1 MHPAVVGSLSRE
13 GGMGIPGGMGMDMR
27 RSLGRLALAFLAL
40 STGCAWAQTDVA
52 RNYPSKAVRLVVGF
66 AAGGGTDIVA
76 RLMGQKLSEAYGQ
89 PVVIENKPGTSG
101 ILGTEFVARAQPDGY
116 TLLLSPSGVFVINPA
131 MYSKLPYS
139 PTRDFVPVSMVANF
153 PLILVVNA
161 SQPIR
166 SVKEL
171 VEQLKARPQSA
182 NYSASASAFQLAT
195 ELFKIRTGTQMEYI
209 PYKGT
214 NESVN
219 AVVSGDVLLTFADA
233 GPATGAIKSGKA
245 RGLAVTAPARL
256 AAFPDIP
263 TMAEAGFTDMDIQ
276 LWMGIFAPAGTPP
289 AIVAKLQDELA
300 RIVKLQEIRERLA
313 GLSVN
318 PVGSTSEELA
328 RTIANEIATW
338 SAVAKASN
346 VKPNN

>member
-1 MHPAVVGSLSRE
+1 MIAALPLTARVAMALLVCMPLQPAS
-13 GGMGIPGGMGMDMR
+13 
-27 RSLGRLALAFLAL
+27 
-40 STGCAWAQTDVA
+40 AQAQGDA
-52 RNYPSKAVRLVVGF
+52 AQSYPNKAIRVTVGF

-76 RLMGQKLSEAYGQ
+76 RLVAQKLSEGLGQ
-89 PVVIENKPGTSG
+89 PVVIENRPGTSG
-101 ILGTEFVARAQPDGY
+101 IIGAEHVARAQPDGY
-116 TLLLSPSGVFVINPA
+116 TLLMSPSGVFVINPA

-139 PTRDFVPVSMVANF
+139 PVRDFAPVSMVANF

-161 SQPIR
+161 SQPIK
-166 SVKEL
+166 SVKDL

-182 NYSASASAFQLAT
+182 NYSASAAAFQLAT

-219 AVVSGDVLLTFADA
+219 AVMSGDVLMTFADA
-233 GPATGAIKSGKA
+233 GPASGPLKGGKV

-263 TMAEAGFTDMDIQ
+263 TMAEAGFTDMEIQ
-276 LWMGIFAPAGTPP
+276 LWMGFFAPAGTPP
-289 AIVAKLQDELA
+289 AIVRKLQDEITRVANLP
-300 RIVKLQEIRERLA
+300 EIRERLI

-318 PVGSTSEELA
+318 PVGSTSEELS
-328 RTIANEIATW
+328 RTISTEIARW
-338 SAVAKASN
+338 GAVAKASN
-346 VKPNN
+346 IKPTN

>member
-1 MHPAVVGSLSRE
+1 MITPLHLTARVA
-13 GGMGIPGGMGMDMR
+13 
-27 RSLGRLALAFLAL
+27 LALLVCMPLQPA
-40 STGCAWAQTDVA
+40 SAQAQVDVA
-52 RNYPSKAVRLVVGF
+52 KSYPNKPIRVTVGF

-76 RLMGQKLSEAYGQ
+76 RLVAQKLSEGLGQ

-101 ILGTEFVARAQPDGY
+101 IIGAEYVARAQPDGY
-116 TLLLSPSGVFVINPA
+116 TLLMSPSGVFVINPV

-139 PTRDFVPVSMVANF
+139 PVRDFVPVSIVANF

-161 SQPIR
+161 SQPIK
-166 SVKEL
+166 SVKDL
-171 VEQLKARPQSA
+171 VEQLKTRPQSA

-219 AVVSGDVLLTFADA
+219 AVVSGDVLMTFADA
-233 GPATGAIKSGKA
+233 GPATGPLKSGKV

-263 TMAEAGFTDMDIQ
+263 TMAEAGFTDMEIQ
-276 LWMGIFAPAGTPP
+276 FWMGFFAPAGTPP
-289 AIVAKLQDELA
+289 AIVRKLQDEIIRVANLA
-300 RIVKLQEIRERLA
+300 EIRERLI

-318 PVGSTSEELA
+318 PVGSTSEELS
-328 RTIANEIATW
+328 RTISTEIARW
-338 SAVAKASN
+338 GAVAKASN
-346 VKPNN
+346 IKPTN

>member
-1 MHPAVVGSLSRE
+1 MTTALHRTARVA
-13 GGMGIPGGMGMDMR
+13 
-27 RSLGRLALAFLAL
+27 LALLVCMPLQPA
-40 STGCAWAQTDVA
+40 SAQAQADAA
-52 RNYPSKAVRLVVGF
+52 RNYPNRPIRVTVGL
-66 AAGGGTDIVA
+66 AAGGGTDIIA
-76 RLMGQKLSEAYGQ
+76 RLVSQKLAEGLGQ
-89 PVVIENKPGTSG
+89 PVVVENKPGTSG
-101 ILGTEFVARAQPDGY
+101 IIGAEYVARAQPDGY
-116 TLLLSPSGVFVINPA
+116 TLLMSPSGVFVINPI

-139 PTRDFVPVSMVANF
+139 PVRDFAPVSMVANF

-161 SQPIR
+161 SQPIK
-166 SVKEL
+166 SVKDL

-182 NYSASASAFQLAT
+182 NYAASASAFQLAT

-219 AVVSGDVLLTFADA
+219 AVVSGDVLMTFADA
-233 GPATGAIKSGKA
+233 GPASGPLKGGRV
-245 RGLAVTAPARL
+245 RGLAVTAPTRL
-256 AAFPDIP
+256 TAFPDIP

-276 LWMGIFAPAGTPP
+276 LWMGFFAPAGTPA
-289 AIVAKLQDELA
+289 AIVRRLQEEISRVVRLP
-300 RIVKLQEIRERLA
+300 EIRERLI

-318 PVGSTSEELA
+318 PVGGTSEELA